1 MSGNWNEVMDV
12 NLLQMSFAGGIMI
25 IVVVLLR
32 AVLIHRLPKRT
43 FLILWSIV
51 LCRLLIPYSLK
62 SSVSIYT
69 FLQKSPVIA
78 ETAARLKTAEFL
90 PIGQKYTETGR
101 KTPGESAVEA
111 VGESARSSAG
121 ESAERSTAE
130 SAKSSIEE
138 LRRSGESSAGE
149 FAERSAAESAKS
161 SAEEF
166 AESCVD
172 SSAAKPAEG
181 SADKQNFIFA
191 VVCPLIWLT
200 GLLPCISYF
209 TFSYIRGCRKFRQSL
224 PVESE
229 LLQEWYRSHTL
240 KRKLSVRQS
249 DQIAAPLTYG
259 FFRPVILMPKTSGWD
274 DRDQTAYILEHEYV
288 HIQRGDAAVKLL
300 IAIAACMH
308 WFNPLV
314 WVMYVL
320 FNRDIELSCD
330 EAVLRRFGEETRT
343 VYARLLIHME
353 ERQSSFAPFGSS
365 FSKTAIEER
374 ITAIMKIKKL
384 SFAMTVCAAVLVGS
398 VTAVFATSAATDMRT
413 SEPET
418 STQAAGFRR
427 SAFTDEEY
435 RKLLA
440 LQYDGYETMSVA
452 QYQDRV
458 WVDTDT
464 REYTDLLERFSLDE
478 AIYSQRDVNDIAGF
492 LHYTLMPLYGDGWQ
506 SRSFSGGALTDYPDP
521 CDQACFEYT
530 FTMTVL
536 DADKLTV
543 GEYAD
548 AGAGMRQ
555 KLNAVLENRTEEELQ
570 DEVGMRTVLLT
581 LTDAYAE
588 QFSKDSLR
596 ITVDD
601 WTYRPLVNLTEEDV
615 KIREAS
621 LEESQGDWARTLEPY
636 LPLGVTYAYD
646 SAMDRFKM
654 YYHGKEIKS
663 ITDEEKGIWIAEYA
677 GSRAEVFAEDA
688 VEMFAVYEDG
698 KLTGLREANAQEAA
712 DLAAERARATAEWM
726 QSEQVEA
733 ALQSDLAA
741 SDWEVRPPYGTEADY
756 ESLLSLRTA
765 DYQDMPL
772 EDFNN
777 RLLEWANE
785 DYNRMERINM
795 DTSWNDWQ
803 VELSEE
809 EKSFVALTVCASGAE
824 NAEFVQSSYTGRPE
838 ADPELGEYLLTK
850 SEEAG
855 GGAAWCNLFYGF
867 SYHIPDRS
875 RITVGGRD
883 RCVGGMID
891 AVQAYWDAAS
901 LDELLQMEESDI
913 ADVLQSLAE
922 EHSNDLISI
931 SVDVQR
937 IGFEKMDER
946 VRS

>member
-78 ETAARLKTAEFL
+78 ETAARLKT
-90 PIGQKYTETGR
+90 
-101 KTPGESAVEA
+101 V
-111 VGESARSSAG
+111 
-121 ESAERSTAE
+121 E

-166 AESCVD
+166 AESSVD
-172 SSAAKPAEG
+172 SSAAEPAEG
-181 SADKQNFIFA
+181 SADKQNFVSA

-200 GLLPCISYF
+200 GLLLCISYF
-209 TFSYIRGCRKFRQSL
+209 TFSYIRGYRKFRQSL

-259 FFRPVILMPKTSGWD
+259 FFRPVILMPKASGWE

-300 IAIAACMH
+300 IAVAACMH

-353 ERQSSFAPFGSS
+353 ERQSGFAPFGSS

-374 ITAIMKIKKL
+374 ITAIMKIKKFSL
-384 SFAMTVCAAVLVGS
+384 AMTVCAAVLIGS

-418 STQAAGFRR
+418 GTQATGFRR

-506 SRSFSGGALTDYPDP
+506 SRSFLGGAVTDYPDP

-570 DEVGMRTVLLT
+570 DEVGMRTTLLT
-581 LTDAYAE
+581 LMEAYVE
-588 QFSKDSLR
+588 QFTKESLR

-621 LEESQGDWARTLEPY
+621 LEKSREDWARTLEPY

-726 QSEQVEA
+726 QSEQAEA
-733 ALQSDLAA
+733 ALQSDLAAAQGQDDTLQNAQAEAALQRDLAA

-756 ESLLSLRTA
+756 ESLLSLKTA

-883 RCVGGMID
+883 RCVGGMIN